1 MAISKIEQA
10 QLDVLDL
17 LIEEGGY
24 WTGPDG
30 EVLLTLA
37 AAVYAHEV
45 VDSQS
50 SSYKRVSLAV
60 LRLEQAGLVTVE
72 RRYHDEAERANIIE
86 AIRLTE

>member
-1 MAISKIEQA
+1 MAITKIEQM
-10 QLDVLDL
+10 QLDVLDF

-24 WTGPDG
+24 WSGPDG
-30 EVLLTLA
+30 EVLLSLA
-37 AAVYAHEV
+37 GAICEDEV
-45 VDSQS
+45 VTSQS

-60 LRLEQAGLVTVE
+60 LRLEQAGLVGVE

>member
-1 MAISKIEQA
+1 MTISKIEQA
-10 QLDVLDL
+10 QLDVLDF

-30 EVLLTLA
+30 EVLLSLA
-37 AAVYAHEV
+37 AAVCENDI

-50 SSYKRVSLAV
+50 SAYKRISLAV

-72 RRYHDEAERANIIE
+72 RRYHDQAERANIIE
-86 AIRLTE
+86 AIRLTD